1 MRVSCFGSNED
12 QPAVLYNE
20 MVLVGRLL
28 AARGVGIATGAFSG
42 IGMQAPLEGA
52 RGSGFGVPIVGYTYG
67 SRAANPYVT
76 DVVDCRA
83 LANAIPFD
91 SDYCL
96 RLAGLLSSDAFIV
109 AGGGGPGTF
118 LELIATINFNQK
130 FWSPMKRTAILEPR
144 DTSMWNKTMLDAL
157 KLWGILSGQVAESI
171 RVVNSAE
178 RAVRWVCEGT
188 E

>member
-1 MRVSCFGSNED
+1 M
-12 QPAVLYNE
+12 L
-20 MVLVGRLL
+20 LVGKLL
-28 AARGVGIATGAFSG
+28 ARRGVGIATGAFSG
-42 IGMQAPLEGA
+42 IGMQAPAEGA
-52 RGSGFGVPIVGYTYG
+52 RASGSNVEVVGYTYD
-67 SRAANPYVT
+67 SSPPNPYVT
-76 DVVDCRA
+76 DVMDCQA
-83 LANAIPFD
+83 LAADIPFKA
-91 SDYCL
+91 DYCL

-144 DTSMWNKTMLDAL
+144 GANAWNKLMLDTL
-157 KLWGILSGQVAESI
+157 KTWGVLSDDVARSI

-178 RAVRWVCEGT
+178 QAVRWVCEGI